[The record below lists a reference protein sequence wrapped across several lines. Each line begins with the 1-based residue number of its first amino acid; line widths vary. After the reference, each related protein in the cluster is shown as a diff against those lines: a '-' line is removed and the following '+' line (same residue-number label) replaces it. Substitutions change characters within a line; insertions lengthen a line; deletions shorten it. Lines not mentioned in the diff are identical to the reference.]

1 MFPHSNW
8 QSNWQ
13 LPGKKKLSIPT
24 ALSTG
29 NYPRNRQG
37 TGKTRLHDHLPRGPG
52 WISELNQA
60 VQSVQGIAAELL
72 ELGAQAAPPQRPQTP
87 LGISHL
93 FHRRRF
99 FPTPSSFLAS
109 KRTCW
114 ETLKSKSFS
123 GFAGAGDECAGFLA
137 VEIVCTNFFFCETE
151 QNLLPF
157 HPKAAGA
164 GKHSQHEQA
173 QCSFT
178 IPVCM
183 DGFMNF
189 TPISYQENSDLTL
202 LNWIFKNHLPTLPES
217 CLLHNTSVGFMH
229 NKKQKSSPFYVLLY
243 INFFSL

>member
-1 MFPHSNW
+1 MITFPGDLDGSLN
-8 QSNWQ
+8 STS
-13 LPGKKKLSIPT
+13 LFRVSR
-24 ALSTG
+24 ALLQNCSSWG
-29 NYPRNRQG
+29 HRQ
-37 TGKTRLHDHLPRGPG
+37 HLPRGPRHPWASLTYFTEG
-52 WISELNQA
+52 D
-60 VQSVQGIAAELL
+60 
-72 ELGAQAAPPQRPQTP
+72 
-87 LGISHL
+87 
-93 FHRRRF
+93 F
-99 FPTPSSFLAS
+99 FPPHPPFFAS

-123 GFAGAGDECAGFLA
+123 RFAGAGDECAGFLA

-151 QNLLPF
+151 QNPLPF

-217 CLLHNTSVGFMH
+217 CLLHNTSAGFMH